1 VDEEYIARPKAWSGE
16 FGAWERWGKKKQT
29 SKNSCRLLL
38 HSLKEEPDKEAK
50 KRNRGTKQPEANRR
64 YMKKKNKKYKC
75 HEFQTAHDT
84 L

>member
-50 KRNRGTKQPEANRR
+50 KGTAEQNNQKP
-64 YMKKKNKKYKC
+64 
-75 HEFQTAHDT
+75 TADI
-84 L
+84 